1 MQYSFADHEP
11 ITLFADVILPVPVA
25 NTFTYRVPA
34 VLNDL
39 VKIGSRVVVQFGKS
53 RVLTAIIAK
62 LHQTPPTKYSAKYVL
77 ELLDEYP
84 VVTTQQLNLFQWVA
98 DYYMC
103 CVGEVMSA
111 ALPSGLKISSESKI
125 QLNPDFDPSIPLTE
139 SEEMLLEAVKAK
151 QSLSYD
157 EALKMLGGSAVH
169 KVIKSLTGK
178 RAVILFEEVREKYR
192 PKVVKKV
199 RLLRIYEK
207 RDNLQALFQ
216 ILDAKPKQLDIL
228 LKYMQHVPVLTRPAE
243 NEAGIEKAVLTADEV
258 SASSLKTLMKNGIM
272 EEFEVI
278 KARFE
283 ESGATGGNYHPK
295 LSPAQQE
302 AEEKVLADF
311 KTKDA
316 VLLHGI
322 TGSGKTEIYISL
334 IQKVLDGGSQVLYL
348 LPEIALT
355 TQIVNRLRKVFGD
368 QVGIYHSKFSD
379 NERVE
384 VWQGVLSGKYSF
396 VIGVRSAIF
405 LPFDNLG
412 MIIVDEEHEASY
424 KQQDPAP
431 RYNARDLALVVA
443 RFQKAKVLL
452 GSATPSFESFYHAMQ
467 SRYGY
472 VKLGQ
477 RFGNTQLPEMV
488 LVDMRK
494 ERKQK
499 KIKHNFSSV
508 LLDEMR
514 SGLARK
520 EQIILF
526 QNRRGYAP
534 YIACEECNWIPHCG
548 NCAVSLTL
556 HLHNNELRCHYC
568 GYHEISPALCPACG
582 CTKIKTVG
590 YGTEKIED
598 ELKVHVP
605 EARLGRM
612 DLDTTRQKNAYQQI
626 IQSFEVGEMDVLI
639 GTQMVSK
646 GLDFERVGTVGI
658 FDADRVIH
666 FPDFRSHERAF
677 QLLTQVSGRAGRRDK
692 RGKVII
698 QTADPQHLIL
708 QKIVSDDYEGMYE
721 REMEERK
728 KFNYPPFSRMIC
740 ITVKHVDPKVAEDA
754 AKTLADRLV
763 EKMGR
768 SRVLGPES
776 PLVDR
781 VRGQFL
787 KDIVIKLERENVNL
801 KAVKELLREQMLA
814 VSLLKP
820 FRQVTLVAD
829 VDPV

>member
-1 MQYSFADHEP
+1 LQYTLDHQGTD
-11 ITLFADVILPVPVA
+11 TLFADVILPVPIP
-25 NTFTYRVPA
+25 NLFTYRVPA
-34 VLNDL
+34 SFNDTIK
-39 VKIGSRVVVQFGKS
+39 VGSRVIVQFGKS
-53 RVLTAIIAK
+53 RVLTAIIGK
-62 LHQTPPTKYSAKYVL
+62 LHHSPPAKYNAKYLL

-84 VVTTQQLNLFQWVA
+84 VVTQGQIDLFKWA
-98 DYYMC
+98 AEYYMC
-103 CVGEVMSA
+103 CVGEVLNA
-111 ALPSGLKISSESKI
+111 ALPSGLKISSESRM
-125 QLNPDFDPSIPLTE
+125 QLNPDFDTSIPLTE
-139 SEEMLLEAVKAK
+139 QEELLLEIVKIK

-157 EALKMLGGSAVH
+157 EAVKILEGKDVH
-169 KVIKSLTGK
+169 KVMKSLTGK
-178 RAVILFEEVREKYR
+178 RAIILFEEVREKYR

-199 RLLRIYEK
+199 RLLRMYEQ
-207 RDNLQALFQ
+207 RDNLEALFA
-216 ILDAKPKQLDIL
+216 ILDSKPKQLDVL
-228 LKYMQHVPVLTRPAE
+228 LKYMQHVPVLTNPGS
-243 NEAGIEKAVLTADEV
+243 NEAGLEKTVLTADEI
-258 SASSLKTLMKNGIM
+258 SDSSLKTLIKNGII
-272 EEFEVI
+272 EEFEII
-278 KARFE
+278 KSRFE
-283 ESGATGGNYHPK
+283 ETGFTGNGHPT
-295 LSPAQQE
+295 LSPAQQA
-302 AEEKVLADF
+302 AEDTVMEEF
-311 KTKDA
+311 KTKDT

-322 TGSGKTEIYISL
+322 TGSGKTEIYIDL
-334 IQKVLDGGSQVLYL
+334 IRKVMDGGSQVLYL

-384 VWQGVLSGKYSF
+384 VWQGVLAGKYSF

-412 MIIVDEEHEASY
+412 LIIVDEEHEASY

-452 GSATPSFESFYHAMQ
+452 GSATPSFESFHQAQ
-467 SRYGY
+467 QGRYGY

-477 RFGNTQLPEMV
+477 RFGNSQLPEMV

-499 KIKHNFSSV
+499 RIKHSFSSV

-514 SGLARK
+514 LGLSRK
-520 EQIILF
+520 EQVILF
-526 QNRRGYAP
+526 QNRRGYSP

-556 HLHNNELRCHYC
+556 HLQNHELRCHYC
-568 GYHEISPALCPACG
+568 GYHEPSPAVCPACG
-582 CTKIKTVG
+582 STRIRTVG

-598 ELKVHVP
+598 ELKLHVP

-698 QTADPQHLIL
+698 QTADPKQLIL
-708 QKIVSDDYEGMYE
+708 QKIVSDDYEGMFE

-728 KFNYPPFSRMIC
+728 KFNYPPFSRMIR
-740 ITVKHVDPKVAEDA
+740 ITVKHIDPKIAEA
-754 AKTLADRLV
+754 AAQDLADRLV
-763 EKMGR
+763 DRLGR
-768 SRVLGPES
+768 GRVLGPES

-781 VRGQFL
+781 IRGQFL
-787 KDIVIKLERENVNL
+787 KDIVIKLERDNVNL
-801 KAVKELLREQMLA
+801 KAVKELLRDQMQT
-814 VSLLKP
+814 VGLLKP
-820 FRQVTLVAD
+820 NRQATLVAD
-829 VDPV
+829 VDPM